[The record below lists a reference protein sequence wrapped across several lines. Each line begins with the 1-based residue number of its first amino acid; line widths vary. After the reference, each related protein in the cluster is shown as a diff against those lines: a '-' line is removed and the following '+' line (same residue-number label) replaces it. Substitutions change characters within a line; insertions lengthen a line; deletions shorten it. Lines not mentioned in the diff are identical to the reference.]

1 MRMKSKKQLTMALA
15 LTLALGGGS
24 APAYAESIQNQILI
38 KGDWALKEEL
48 HMKKSTVTADNVS
61 LDGSSIQAVGSP
73 VMIVNS
79 SLEGEKALRFLNF
92 PQA

>member
-1 MRMKSKKQLTMALA
+1 MRMKSKKQLTMA

-79 SLEGEKALRFLNF
+79 SLEGKKALRFLNF

>member
-79 SLEGEKALRFLNF
+79 SLEGKKALRFLNF
-92 PQA
+92 LQA